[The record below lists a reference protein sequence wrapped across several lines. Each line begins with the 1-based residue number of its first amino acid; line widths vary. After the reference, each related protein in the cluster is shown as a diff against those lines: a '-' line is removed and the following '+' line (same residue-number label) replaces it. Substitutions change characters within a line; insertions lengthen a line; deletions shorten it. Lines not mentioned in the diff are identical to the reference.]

1 MMVVTWTKEITNPST
16 NTNVFSSR
24 VWCTRLICLRAT
36 NLHHQ
41 LQHHFGSSSSL
52 SGDSQSLFEGPI
64 PDPSIRSLLAQ
75 KEPLNPLGSIIIAVL
90 FMSPRWERL
99 PSSLTVHAF
108 PRSASRS
115 SLPSLTFCFHSRLAA
130 LSSPSQPLSCPG
142 GFMGSRLHLPT
153 VACSDAPPW
162 DKGSYPS
169 PKNAGAS
176 TCQVM
181 CLYLLKHLFHTVL
194 GQGSI
199 PAQNNANGHTFQLKS
214 LRFKQACYRLDQ
226 WQPITV

>member
-115 SLPSLTFCFHSRLAA
+115 SLPSPMFCFHSRLVQPFPALELPWWFHGQPAA
-130 LSSPSQPLSCPG
+130 PSHCGVFWCP
-142 GFMGSRLHLPT
+142 S
-153 VACSDAPPW
+153 
-162 DKGSYPS
+162 
-169 PKNAGAS
+169 
-176 TCQVM
+176 
-181 CLYLLKHLFHTVL
+181 L
-194 GQGSI
+194 GQGFISKPQECRCI
-199 PAQNNANGHTFQLKS
+199 NMSGYVPLSPKASFPHGPRPGKYSCSEQ
-214 LRFKQACYRLDQ
+214 C
-226 WQPITV
+226 